1 MRLKVRSSTPLGE
14 VADTLFNVYRTRSL
28 VGLSLMA
35 SQAFFYNAVFFT
47 YALILI
53 DFYGVSANGVG
64 WYVLPFAAGNFLGP
78 LLLGRLFDTL
88 GRRPMITF
96 TYAISGILL
105 AGIGYLFKQNMISAQ
120 TQTMAWTLV
129 FFFASAA
136 ASSAYLTVSETFPL
150 EIRALTI
157 AFFYAIGTGIGG
169 VAGPWIFGAL
179 IDSGSRASVY
189 SGYLAGAVLM
199 VAAAAIQW
207 RYGIAAERK
216 SLEQVAR
223 PLASVD

>member
-1 MRLKVRSSTPLGE
+1 M
-14 VADTLFNVYRTRSL
+14 
-28 VGLSLMA
+28 
-35 SQAFFYNAVFFT
+35 
-47 YALILI
+47 
-53 DFYGVSANGVG
+53 
-64 WYVLPFAAGNFLGP
+64 VLPFAAGNFLGP